1 MKIQRLLRFPV
12 GLILA
17 LAADFLLFGGPHRPD
32 LAFKADLKA
41 AFAAQSQATTD
52 WIDLPGVVG
61 TAVGLNASGDP
72 VVKVYVTELGVAA
85 LPLMVAGV
93 GVQVEVTGPIAAIPA
108 NGSNDEA
115 AEGSAVEGSARD
127 GAAAVDPKQSFPR
140 PVPIGVSAGHPG
152 VTAGT
157 IGARVT
163 DGRQVFA
170 LSNNHVFANGND
182 ARPGD
187 NMLQP
192 GVVDGGRNPDDA
204 VGILQDFEPI
214 QYCSAVICP
223 DNHIDAAIALTST
236 DDLSRDTPEGGYGT
250 PRSRTVEASL
260 GMTVQKYGRTTG
272 QTEGTITG
280 INAVIDVEYRGGSV
294 RFVDQIIITDGTFST
309 RGDSGS
315 LVVTKG
321 TLWGDRRPV
330 GLLFAGSDTYTVA
343 NPIDVVLDRFGV
355 TIDGSGM

>member
-1 MKIQRLLRFPV
+1 MKIRRLLRFPV

-32 LAFKADLKA
+32 LAFKADLRA
-41 AFAAQSQATTD
+41 AFAAQSQATAD

-72 VVKVYVTELGVAA
+72 VVKVYITELGVAA

-93 GVQVEVTGPIAAIPA
+93 DVQVEVTGPITAIPA
-108 NGSNDEA
+108 EGEGAASDEA
-115 AEGSAVEGSARD
+115 AEDAATD
-127 GAAAVDPKQSFPR
+127 GAATVDPKQSFPR
-140 PVPIGVSAGHPG
+140 PVPIGVSTGHPG

-187 NMLQP
+187 NLLQP

-204 VGILQDFEPI
+204 LGTLQDFEPI

-250 PRSRTVEASL
+250 PRSSTVEASL
-260 GMTVQKYGRTTG
+260 GMKVQKYGRTTG

-280 INAVIDVEYRGGSV
+280 INAVIDVQYRGGSV

-309 RGDSGS
+309 GGDSGS
-315 LVVTKG
+315 LVVTRG
-321 TLWGDRRPV
+321 YLWGDRRPV

-343 NPIDVVLDRFGV
+343 NPIDVVLERFGV